1 MTSALANLTQEQH
14 NDEVIKHAL
23 QIRSAWSL
31 NNYRKFYELYERS
44 PKMSM
49 HLIDWFLERE
59 RKSHLKLMMK
69 VYVTVLSFTLFQFI
83 FLTLLAPIHL
93 HILVAVIKE
102 HDSKLTHIL
111 LNGREA

>member
-1 MTSALANLTQEQH
+1 MTSALANLSQEQH
-14 NDEVIKHAL
+14 SDEVIKHAL

-31 NNYRKFYELYERS
+31 NNYRKFYKLYESS

-69 VYVTVLSFTLFQFI
+69 VYVVSFYLSRYSNFT
-83 FLTLLAPIHL
+83 
-93 HILVAVIKE
+93 
-102 HDSKLTHIL
+102 
-111 LNGREA
+111 

>member
-1 MTSALANLTQEQH
+1 MTSALANLSQEQH

-31 NNYRKFYELYERS
+31 NNYRKFYKLYESS

-69 VYVTVLSFTLFQFI
+69 VYVVSFYLSRYSNFT
-83 FLTLLAPIHL
+83 FLTLL
-93 HILVAVIKE
+93 
-102 HDSKLTHIL
+102 
-111 LNGREA
+111 